1 MSNIPWIEKY
11 RPINIE
17 HIIAEK
23 NILTE
28 IENIIKNK
36 NIPNI
41 ILTGTPGVGKTTT
54 ILCIAR
60 KLYGPYMK
68 DAVLELNAS
77 DDRGI
82 KSINIDVSNFCS
94 YKLPYSNE
102 DEKKYAKHKLIIF
115 DEADNMTEKALPII
129 SQLMDQ
135 YHNTTRFVFTCN
147 SSSKIIEAIQSRC
160 KIIRYV
166 RLESYMIVS
175 RLEDICEI
183 EKIKYDK
190 NSLQKLSD
198 ICNGDMRMAINMLQ
212 LCYNRFNIINDDSIT
227 QICELPSNVIIKEIL
242 VDATTNKLKSAID
255 KIYKLRNQGYSVSDI
270 LNTIF
275 VTLKS
280 TQFNLF
286 DDNLRFQIMYILS
299 SYLYVISKNN
309 DTDLQLT
316 SFMIDISKINKKLN
330 LLS

>member
-1 MSNIPWIEKY
+1 MNNIPWIEKY

-28 IENIIKNK
+28 IQNIIKHK

-41 ILTGTPGVGKTTT
+41 IFTGTPGVGKTTT

-94 YKLPYSNE
+94 YKLPYSHE

-129 SQLMDQ
+129 SQLMDK

-147 SSSKIIEAIQSRC
+147 SSSKIIESIQSRC

-166 RLESYMIVS
+166 RLEAYMIVS

-183 EKIKYDK
+183 EKIKYEK
-190 NSLQKLSD
+190 SALHKLSE
-198 ICNGDMRMAINMLQ
+198 ISNGDMRMAINMLQ
-212 LCYNRFNIINDDSIT
+212 LAYNKFQTINENSVT
-227 QICELPSNVIIKEIL
+227 EICQLPSSVTIKEIL
-242 VDATTNKLKSAID
+242 LDATSNKLKSALD
-255 KIYKLRNQGYSVSDI
+255 KIYKLRNIGYSVSDI

-275 VTLKS
+275 ITLKAL
-280 TQFNLF
+280 QFDLF
-286 DDNLRFQIMYILS
+286 DDNLRFQVIYILS
-299 SYLYVISKNN
+299 SYLYVISKNS

-316 SFMIDISKINKKLN
+316 NFLIEISKINKKLN
-330 LLS
+330 ILN